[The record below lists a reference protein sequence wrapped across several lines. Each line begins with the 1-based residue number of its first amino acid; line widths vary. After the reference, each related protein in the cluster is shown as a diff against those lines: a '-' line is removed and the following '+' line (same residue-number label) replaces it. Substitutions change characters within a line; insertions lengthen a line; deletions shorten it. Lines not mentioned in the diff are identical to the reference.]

1 MSTPSYF
8 EMAKGTPEARALI
21 DEASV
26 NEELNQKLK
35 TIRTTVEEIR
45 AILFFKGMVAGDIFH
60 QIAYE
65 NRFGPDETT
74 LCPRVRRDAR
84 FSTPSFSWEKIKR
97 LAVPMTT
104 EPTSPPKKGS
114 GYSWTKTVRRKN
126 TGNYQT
132 MRIVLTSK
140 YLRINKATNRVSSKH
155 FCSEPEWAQV
165 SALAVEDEFCA
176 LRTLNSR
183 LSTISKALSAAQN
196 ILNTAKKY

>member
-1 MSTPSYF
+1 MSTPNYL
-8 EMAKGTPEARALI
+8 ELGKGPPEARALI

-35 TIRTTVEEIR
+35 TIRTTLEEIR

-74 LCPRVRRDAR
+74 LCPRVRWDAR

-104 EPTSPPKKGS
+104 EPTSPPKK
-114 GYSWTKTVRRKN
+114 
-126 TGNYQT
+126 
-132 MRIVLTSK
+132 
-140 YLRINKATNRVSSKH
+140 
-155 FCSEPEWAQV
+155 
-165 SALAVEDEFCA
+165 
-176 LRTLNSR
+176 
-183 LSTISKALSAAQN
+183 
-196 ILNTAKKY
+196 

>member
-74 LCPRVRRDAR
+74 LCLEFDGMLASAHLASPG
-84 FSTPSFSWEKIKR
+84 KKLKR

-155 FCSEPEWAQV
+155 SCSEPRWAQV
-165 SALAVEDEFCA
+165 SALAVEDELCF
-176 LRTLNSR
+176 T
-183 LSTISKALSAAQN
+183 
-196 ILNTAKKY
+196 NTQ